1 MCVHACRLDA
11 FSLASILMSGTLDLL
26 FVPSNSVHAAVYT
39 STQVTVDLGS
49 EQCMELLKSSL
60 ESINAELR
68 GPSPRRNS
76 HGYQFKCILQDGLGD
91 FLIFTALFLPVLED
105 LTIVTFRRLHGNV
118 LAFNTTYHE
127 ILKLLGNHVSSSAPA
142 LNVNLFASVGSV
154 PAEGGSSSSGVPG
167 RKSMSSEEKRAVRDR
182 AKVIKERA
190 KVEKAEAKAEKRRRK
205 ELEELRRAEEKAR
218 RKALSRR

>member
-1 MCVHACRLDA
+1 M
-11 FSLASILMSGTLDLL
+11 
-26 FVPSNSVHAAVYT
+26 
-39 STQVTVDLGS
+39 
-49 EQCMELLKSSL
+49 
-60 ESINAELR
+60 
-68 GPSPRRNS
+68 
-76 HGYQFKCILQDGLGD
+76 
-91 FLIFTALFLPVLED
+91 
-105 LTIVTFRRLHGNV
+105 
-118 LAFNTTYHE
+118 AFNTTYHE

-167 RKSMSSEEKRAVRDR
+167 RKSLSSEEKRAVRDR